1 MSDDFLS
8 LASDGDRELRKKI
21 RSYLST
27 AAQEMREKL
36 DEFPETPTVVL
47 TGQSQRLPAY
57 KIIHDINILQTR
69 VDPDEKPESEAARE
83 LCQHIETEYGL
94 EFGPH
99 ELRNLLVDVFG
110 ITLSDIDDWELK
122 ISDVVSTIK
131 ADAEGFIHE
140 RKIHILGGLR
150 LTVDEFSLND
160 LGHIIRPEE
169 NEIYAKESPGQI
181 LSNKPNL
188 LGDCLLEIQ
197 VTRHPDSDVD
207 TQATERHKRQ
217 FLFTLFYLY
226 GPCNV
231 TVLRTHTIPESYK
244 AIRHTGEPLDRTR
257 GNPRFEL
264 TEEDLTPIK
273 NLKELLNSFY
283 DEKRGIYETKLDVAI
298 SHYERSI
305 SDTSHHTSITFS
317 IIGLESIYKQ
327 YTDGRVSS
335 SDVARHAA
343 LALGK
348 SSDHL
353 DADEVLK
360 EIQAGYGHRNNL
372 VHGSELSNRP
382 NQEHKETLWD
392 YLRISIVLHAWILE
406 NRNLE
411 DVKLENAM
419 VNDTARQDLED
430 LLAEFEISNYL
441 YFQPRN

>member
-36 DEFPETPTVVL
+36 DEFPETPIVVL

-57 KIIHDINILQTR
+57 KIIHDINILRIR
-69 VDPDEKPESEAARE
+69 VDPDEEPESEAARE
-83 LCQHIETEYGL
+83 LCQHIENEYGL

-99 ELRNLLVDVFG
+99 ELRNLLVDAFG
-110 ITLSDIDDWELK
+110 ITLSGIDDWESK
-122 ISDVVSTIK
+122 VPDVVSTIK

-140 RKIHILGGLR
+140 KNIYILGGLK
-150 LTVDEFSLND
+150 LTVDEFSLD
-160 LGHIIRPEE
+160 DTSRIIRPEE
-169 NEIYAKESPGQI
+169 NEIYAKESPGHI

-188 LGDCLLEIQ
+188 LGDCLLETQ
-197 VTRHPDSDVD
+197 VTRRPDSDIN
-207 TQATERHKRQ
+207 TQAIERHKRQ

-226 GPCNV
+226 GPCNL

-264 TEEDLTPIK
+264 SEEDLTPIE
-273 NLKELLNSFY
+273 NLKELLNGFY
-283 DEKRGIYETKLDVAI
+283 DEKGGTYEAELDVAI
-298 SHYERSI
+298 THYERSI
-305 SDTSHHTSITFS
+305 SDPSHHTSMTFS

-327 YTDGRVSS
+327 YADGRVSS
-335 SDVARHAA
+335 SDIARLAA

-353 DADEVLK
+353 DADEILK
-360 EIQAGYGHRNNL
+360 DIQDGYDHRNNL

-382 NQEHKETLWD
+382 NQEHKEALWD

-406 NRNLE
+406 NRNVGNIELE
-411 DVKLENAM
+411 GAM
-419 VNDTARQDLED
+419 VNDTDRQDLEE
-430 LLAEFEISNYL
+430 LLAEFDIGNYVHL
-441 YFQPRN
+441 